1 MSENAPQFFGYFFCA
16 QLEISNFDL
25 NAMFLV
31 CNDAM
36 THEKKVKNVLL
47 AVRLQYVT
55 GKAPS
60 LNVVFTKSYLLGKKW
75 NCDS

>member
-1 MSENAPQFFGYFFCA
+1 MFF
-16 QLEISNFDL
+16 
-25 NAMFLV
+25 V

-47 AVRLQYVT
+47 AVRLQYVA

-60 LNVVFTKSYLLGKKW
+60 PNVALFTKSYLLGTKIGSWYLSAFQPHLEERIHLIKPTYR
-75 NCDS
+75 S